1 MRPWAFEAKAKARDF
16 VLKVSLIL
24 KTVVE
29 DPILGDDKSVEARE
43 VRCSL
48 TERQTDVSVSK

>member
-1 MRPWAFEAKAKARDF
+1 M
-16 VLKVSLIL
+16 S